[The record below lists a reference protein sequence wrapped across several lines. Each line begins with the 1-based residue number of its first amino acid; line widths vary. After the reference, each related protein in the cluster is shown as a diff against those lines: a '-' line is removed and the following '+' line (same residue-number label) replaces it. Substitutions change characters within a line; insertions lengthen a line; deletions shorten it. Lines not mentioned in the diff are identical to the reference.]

1 MAAKEEINN
10 VTTETKNKE
19 TPDPTT
25 EDPPTSLETISEG
38 NAVRNGVQ
46 AAQKDKTKIDILL
59 KATAN
64 APIMKQKK
72 WSVYQ
77 DNPIGRISEFIK
89 KYLKLDPNER
99 LFLYVNQTFAP
110 APDQTVKNLYDC
122 YGADGKLVI
131 HYCKSQAWG

>member
-46 AAQKDKTKIDILL
+46 AAQKDK
-59 KATAN
+59 
-64 APIMKQKK
+64 MK
-72 WSVYQ
+72 S
-77 DNPIGRISEFIK
+77 IK
-89 KYLKLDPNER
+89 VLYL
-99 LFLYVNQTFAP
+99 
-110 APDQTVKNLYDC
+110 
-122 YGADGKLVI
+122 
-131 HYCKSQAWG
+131 